1 MKDTYARRKQSGFT
15 LIEIMVVIV
24 ILAILASFV
33 IQNTAGMTDEA
44 RITKAKSD
52 ISTLQNALEMYKL
65 NNYDYPTTDQGLQA
79 LIEKPADVK
88 NWRRYVKG
96 KLPVDSWGNNYQYLN
111 PGSRGDFDL
120 YSLGADKQ
128 PSEDDIGNWDL
139 N

>member
-1 MKDTYARRKQSGFT
+1 VKHARSRAIQAGFT

-65 NNYDYPTTDQGLQA
+65 NNYDYPTTDQGLRA
-79 LIEKPADVK
+79 LVEKPADTK

-96 KLPVDSWGNNYQYLN
+96 KLPVDSWGNDYQYLS
-111 PGSRGDFDL
+111 PGSHGEFDL
-120 YSLGADKQ
+120 YSLGKDKQ